1 MAYGR
6 PNMSSQLQLLSLF
19 ILFGSASLA
28 TEPSIRKIEFS
39 VYGHTPVHRIE
50 YMPVSESAVAAG
62 TTPQAAITI
71 ETHSLA
77 RMGPHHCLGDG
88 QIMFVEPTTKK
99 KVARVYLPETS
110 NQWLLIFIP
119 NPHFKSD
126 PNNHL
131 KYLIYAYD
139 DSPKNLPKNNL
150 SFINLT
156 GQTLFGTL
164 GTKRIKLDL
173 GPSECY
179 PVVKSL
185 PIHLWSPS
193 VHRDKFLP
201 ALSETYR
208 CKSDHRYLMI
218 LFPPVLLGAVDL
230 DVRFL
235 CEAVQ

>member
-1 MAYGR
+1 
-6 PNMSSQLQLLSLF
+6 MSSQLQLLCLF
-19 ILFGSASLA
+19 ILFSTASLA
-28 TEPSIRKIEFS
+28 TQPSIRKIEFS

-62 TTPQAAITI
+62 ATPQAAITI

-77 RMGPHHCLGDG
+77 RMGPHHCLGNG
-88 QIMFVEPTTKK
+88 QIMFIDPTTKK
-99 KVARVYLPETS
+99 KVAHVYLPETS
-110 NQWLLIFIP
+110 NLWLLIFIP

-179 PVVKSL
+179 PVVESL
-185 PIHLWSPS
+185 PIRLWSPS

-230 DVRFL
+230 DARLL

>member
-1 MAYGR
+1 
-6 PNMSSQLQLLSLF
+6 MSSQLQLLSLF

-39 VYGHTPVHRIE
+39 VYGHTLVHRIE

-62 TTPQAAITI
+62 TTPQAAISI

-88 QIMFVEPTTKK
+88 QIMFVEPTTQK

-179 PVVKSL
+179 PVVESL

-230 DVRFL
+230 DARFL

>member
-1 MAYGR
+1 
-6 PNMSSQLQLLSLF
+6 
-19 ILFGSASLA
+19 
-28 TEPSIRKIEFS
+28 
-39 VYGHTPVHRIE
+39 
-50 YMPVSESAVAAG
+50 MPVSESAVAAG
-62 TTPQAAITI
+62 ATPQAAITI

-77 RMGPHHCLGDG
+77 RMGPHHCLGNG
-88 QIMFVEPTTKK
+88 QIMFVEPTTQK
-99 KVARVYLPETS
+99 KVAHVYLPETS

-139 DSPKNLPKNNL
+139 DSPKNLPKSNL

-164 GTKRIKLDL
+164 GAKRIKLDL

-179 PVVKSL
+179 PVVESL
-185 PIHLWSPS
+185 PIRLWSPS

-201 ALSETYR
+201 ALSETYH

>member
-1 MAYGR
+1 
-6 PNMSSQLQLLSLF
+6 
-19 ILFGSASLA
+19 
-28 TEPSIRKIEFS
+28 
-39 VYGHTPVHRIE
+39 
-50 YMPVSESAVAAG
+50 
-62 TTPQAAITI
+62 
-71 ETHSLA
+71 
-77 RMGPHHCLGDG
+77 
-88 QIMFVEPTTKK
+88 MFLDPTTKK
-99 KVARVYLPETS
+99 KVAHVYLPETS
-110 NQWLLIFIP
+110 NLWLLIFIP

-139 DSPKNLPKNNL
+139 DSSKNLPKNNL

-230 DVRFL
+230 DVRLL

>member
-1 MAYGR
+1 
-6 PNMSSQLQLLSLF
+6 MSSQLQLLCLF
-19 ILFGSASLA
+19 ILFSTASLA
-28 TEPSIRKIEFS
+28 TQPSIRKIEFS

-62 TTPQAAITI
+62 ATPQAAISI

-77 RMGPHHCLGDG
+77 RMGPHHSLGDG
-88 QIMFVEPTTKK
+88 QIMFIDPTTKK
-99 KVARVYLPETS
+99 KVAHVYLPETS
-110 NQWLLIFIP
+110 NLWLLIFIP

-139 DSPKNLPKNNL
+139 DSPKNLPKSNL

-179 PVVKSL
+179 PVVESL
-185 PIHLWSPS
+185 PIRLWSPS

-230 DVRFL
+230 DARLL

>member
-1 MAYGR
+1 
-6 PNMSSQLQLLSLF
+6 
-19 ILFGSASLA
+19 
-28 TEPSIRKIEFS
+28 
-39 VYGHTPVHRIE
+39 
-50 YMPVSESAVAAG
+50 MPVSESAVAAG
-62 TTPQAAITI
+62 TTPQAAIRI

>member
-1 MAYGR
+1 
-6 PNMSSQLQLLSLF
+6 MSSQLQLLCLF
-19 ILFGSASLA
+19 ILFSTASLA
-28 TEPSIRKIEFS
+28 TQPSIRKIEFS

-62 TTPQAAITI
+62 ATPQAAITI

-77 RMGPHHCLGDG
+77 RMGPHHCLGNG
-88 QIMFVEPTTKK
+88 QIMFIDPTTKK
-99 KVARVYLPETS
+99 KVAHVYLPETS
-110 NQWLLIFIP
+110 NLWLLIFIP

-139 DSPKNLPKNNL
+139 DSPKNLPKSNL

-179 PVVKSL
+179 PVVESL
-185 PIHLWSPS
+185 PIRLWSPS

-230 DVRFL
+230 DARLL